1 MTPSLLSH
9 SIWHALVASSE
20 PEQGQNPVAHSL
32 PRIPG
37 SCSTIVKGEIAP
49 RIAKLPGGYGRER
62 MEAGNASLLFI
73 VNIGWDS
80 DLLPFGKIS
89 GKGFVAR
96 KLWSLPEH
104 LTQEKNKDWGGW
116 EGDRDRSNMPQ

>member
-1 MTPSLLSH
+1 
-9 SIWHALVASSE
+9 
-20 PEQGQNPVAHSL
+20 
-32 PRIPG
+32 
-37 SCSTIVKGEIAP
+37 
-49 RIAKLPGGYGRER
+49 

-116 EGDRDRSNMPQ
+116 EGDRDRSNMSQ